1 MSNFLIQLSAWIFA
15 FSFIFGLVFAFIFL
29 ASFPFW
35 LLWNWLIPP
44 IFGLPDI
51 TLIQAFGLWLMVV
64 LVRSTRF
71 NYSKTFGDTKQ
82 IIEQKIDNDI
92 DWEELLVSV
101 KKNYRA

>member
-51 TLIQAFGLWLMVV
+51 TLMQAFGLWLMVV

-82 IIEQKIDNDI
+82 IIEQKMDNDI

>member
-1 MSNFLIQLSAWIFA
+1 MNNFLIQLSAWIFA

-51 TLIQAFGLWLMVV
+51 TLIQAFGLWLMMV

-71 NYSKTFGDTKQ
+71 NYSRTFGDTKQ
-82 IIEQKIDNDI
+82 IIEQKMDNDI

>member
-1 MSNFLIQLSAWIFA
+1 MNNFLMQLSAWIFA
-15 FSFIFGLVFAFIFL
+15 FSFIYGLVFAFIFL

-82 IIEQKIDNDI
+82 MIDETKLDDI
-92 DWEELLVSV
+92 QWEDLLVSV
-101 KKNYRA
+101 RKNYRA

>member
-44 IFGLPDI
+44 IFGLPTI
-51 TLIQAFGLWLMVV
+51 TILQAFGLWLLIV

-71 NYSKTFGDTKQ
+71 DYSKTFGETKQ
-82 IIEQKIDNDI
+82 IIEDKNFDQWDDI
-92 DWEELLVSV
+92 LFSIR
-101 KKNYRA
+101 KNYRA